1 MGWWGVGKGEMGL
14 QSSGGPEQDCE
25 RWEAACRR
33 WRRGPQHI
41 IYTGDKITC
50 KNQRLRKRSKTI
62 RFFRRQKRWLLT
74 KQNQA
79 TTQYDI
85 LKIIWI
91 SAYKRRGCHVTQPVI
106 VGAGTQRY
114 MSGPD
119 TCAQK
124 ADIYRCKRSVL
135 TRRIR
140 LFLGQSYGYELLLKL
155 LCFITAKFPLRQVA
169 ICNTGIHFL
178 RK

>member
-1 MGWWGVGKGEMGL
+1 M
-14 QSSGGPEQDCE
+14 
-25 RWEAACRR
+25 
-33 WRRGPQHI
+33 
-41 IYTGDKITC
+41 
-50 KNQRLRKRSKTI
+50 
-62 RFFRRQKRWLLT
+62 
-74 KQNQA
+74 
-79 TTQYDI
+79 
-85 LKIIWI
+85 
-91 SAYKRRGCHVTQPVI
+91 TQPVI

-155 LCFITAKFPLRQVA
+155 LCFITQQSFHCGRMQYVIPVYTFLENNFD
-169 ICNTGIHFL
+169 ICL
-178 RK
+178 SV